1 MKQNTITLGILN
13 LNSLAYLKDQIINLD
28 KLFKDV
34 PEKYYNRLKVLILD
48 NCSDDDSIS
57 FLKKKVIIFHG

>member
-34 PEKYYNRLKVLILD
+34 QKN
-48 NCSDDDSIS
+48 
-57 FLKKKVIIFHG
+57 IITD